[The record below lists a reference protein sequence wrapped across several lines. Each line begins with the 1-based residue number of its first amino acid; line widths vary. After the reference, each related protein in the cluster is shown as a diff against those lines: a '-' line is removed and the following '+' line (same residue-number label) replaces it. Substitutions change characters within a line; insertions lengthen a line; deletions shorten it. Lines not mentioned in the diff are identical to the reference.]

1 MKESKSNCI
10 EIDIINENLVKINA
24 KCNLKS
30 IEERNY
36 DSKESLFQISNNSLV
51 LSNTLSSLNT
61 IGVSKNS
68 LGGSI
73 WIGGAEAQN
82 RETPRKMDKRSPG
95 AAKASSNFLINDE
108 KKVEPSEI
116 QNQKKFQHLKIEIS
130 KINNFFD
137 KTIKTEEEDEVI
149 EDKNNE
155 NMCSQSVIYMSKNDD
170 ANKMEISNK
179 SIFFTPSTICN
190 YYQPSYLENSPNQ
203 ETSKILK
210 AKNLDDLNDDIIPK
224 AINMDYIT
232 SKFTPPQIK
241 YTKEQLQSCEKN
253 EKQQNNNSNN
263 MHKSKDHLIPT
274 LKNKIN
280 FECETN
286 NFTVNTLNFCE
297 NKNQKEKTES
307 KKEFQSFHELV
318 NEIKKELVL
327 NISAI
332 DEEVSVVSNNNIVNV
347 DQEEEKSKNSSQ
359 NFFIKNLGLNFCEMK
374 LNKENTSSSI
384 NDIQKINK
392 LDTPKTSID
401 EVKNKNDSS
410 NYSRARKN
418 CLSCISEIS
427 LNIKPSA
434 IKNEERAV
442 HEITGKNLSS
452 SNLIIQRPDNISISL
467 DEKKI
472 PIQTKISSTTKQKYI
487 SSLTKPRNGNST
499 SRPDNSILNSYNKH
513 MNSSRV
519 NSSKKETTSLH
530 MTENKTPD
538 ILTKRK
544 GSKQKN
550 MSTYDIGSNT
560 KNKVLKSIIM
570 NLVGNLIETG
580 KNCKENISN
589 KKKERSIGKSLVSP
603 SNVQTTSGTQS
614 SNHKN
619 NTTSSIIDTDRIIS
633 KPASNYN
640 NGIVNNKKKEYLEL
654 IKLLSSNNDSHNR
667 NKKVQDQR
675 TQSKGKTFEITLD
688 MDHNDKRNQS
698 GKKNS
703 VNSSCLKNSKS
714 NSISKN
720 TNSAVKKTTNVK
732 NLLPLEMSKLQT
744 SRVEN
749 RNTKKNIAVPI
760 NNCPQTSKNQ
770 KKNLV
775 SDLVSQQK
783 KNNQVKKSNDKVFI
797 SLKNQTPINNINK
810 DRLLSE
816 LTLNGSIKK
825 IESCSTKAKSNST
838 LVNLERKCDS
848 YSNAEHNSSMFKSET
863 PMINMH
869 KQKSDFVKIIN
880 NFSNY
885 TKIKKDPNRGKENV
899 NITNDSSYENKKQVT
914 ALQIRNSGGDED
926 SVFVDDN

>member
-36 DSKESLFQISNNSLV
+36 DSKESLFQISNNSLI

-82 RETPRKMDKRSPG
+82 RETPRKLEKKSPG
-95 AAKASSNFLINDE
+95 GTKASSNFLINDE
-108 KKVEPSEI
+108 KKVESSENH
-116 QNQKKFQHLKIEIS
+116 NQKKYQHLKIEIS

-137 KTIKTEEEDEVI
+137 KAIKTEEDDI
-149 EDKNNE
+149 IDDKNNE
-155 NMCSQSVIYMSKNDD
+155 NLCSQSVIYMSKNDD

-190 YYQPSYLENSPNQ
+190 YYQQSYLENSPNQ

-253 EKQQNNNSNN
+253 EKHQNNNSNN
-263 MHKSKDHLIPT
+263 MHKFKDQIIPT

-280 FECETN
+280 FESETN
-286 NFTVNTLNFCE
+286 NFTINTINFDE
-297 NKNQKEKTES
+297 KKDKNEKAES

-332 DEEVSVVSNNNIVNV
+332 DEDVSVSNNNIANV

-359 NFFIKNLGLNFCEMK
+359 NFFVKNLGLNFCEMK

-384 NDIQKINK
+384 NEIQKIPK
-392 LDTPKTSID
+392 LESPKSSLDQVMT
-401 EVKNKNDSS
+401 KNEST
-410 NYSRARKN
+410 NYSRVRKN

-434 IKNEERAV
+434 IKNEDRV
-442 HEITGKNLSS
+442 VNEITGKNLSS

-472 PIQTKISSTTKQKYI
+472 PIQNKISSTTKQKYI
-487 SSLTKPRNGNST
+487 SSLTKPRNGTST
-499 SRPDNSILNSYNKH
+499 SRPENSILNSYNKH
-513 MNSSRV
+513 LNSSRV

-550 MSTYDIGSNT
+550 MSTYDIGSNS

-580 KNCKENISN
+580 KNNKENISN
-589 KKKERSIGKSLVSP
+589 KKKDRSIGKSLVSP

-619 NTTSSIIDTDRIIS
+619 NTIGSILDSDRILT
-633 KPASNYN
+633 KPTSNYN
-640 NGIVNNKKKEYLEL
+640 SGIVNNKKKEYLEL

-667 NKKVQDQR
+667 NKKAQDHK
-675 TQSKGKTFEITLD
+675 THSKGKTFEITLD
-688 MDHNDKRNQS
+688 MDHNDRRNQS
-698 GKKNS
+698 GKKTSAN
-703 VNSSCLKNSKS
+703 NSCLNNSKS
-714 NSISKN
+714 NSITKS
-720 TNSAVKKTTNVK
+720 TNSAVKKTSNVK
-732 NLLPLEMSKLQT
+732 NILPLEMNKLQT
-744 SRVEN
+744 SRLEN
-749 RNTKKNIAVPI
+749 RNTRKNLAVPI
-760 NNCPQTSKNQ
+760 NNYPQTSKNI
-770 KKNLV
+770 KKNIV

-783 KNNQVKKSNDKVFI
+783 KNNLVKKSSDKVFI
-797 SLKNQTPINNINK
+797 SLKNQTPINNIGK
-810 DRLLSE
+810 DRILTE
-816 LTLNGSIKK
+816 LTMDGSVKK
-825 IESCSTKAKSNST
+825 VESCSTKANSNMNYA
-838 LVNLERKCDS
+838 NLDRKGES
-848 YSNAEHNSSMFKSET
+848 FKNVENNSSMFKSET
-863 PMINMH
+863 PTINIH